1 MLNKVTLIGNLGAD
15 PDSRFMPTGG
25 QVVTLSIA
33 TSRRWKDKQSGER
46 KEQTE
51 WHRVIMFNKL
61 AEICAEYLHKGSQ
74 VYIEGRLQTRKWEK
88 DGVDHYTTEI
98 IADQMTMLGGR
109 GNDAPAAA
117 SANRKA
123 STEPAKSAEQ
133 FDDDLPFQ

>member
-109 GNDAPAAA
+109 GNDAPVSA
-117 SANRKA
+117 SADGKA
-123 STEPAKSAEQ
+123 STEPAKSVEQ
-133 FDDDLPFQ
+133 FDGDIPF